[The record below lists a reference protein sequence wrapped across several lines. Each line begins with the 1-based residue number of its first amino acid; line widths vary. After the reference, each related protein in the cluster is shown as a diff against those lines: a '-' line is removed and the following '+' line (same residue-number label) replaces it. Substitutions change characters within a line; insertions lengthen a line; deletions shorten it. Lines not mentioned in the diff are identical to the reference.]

1 MEQEIW
7 TEKYRPK
14 TFSEIKGQKN
24 IIKRIESLVG
34 KGNIPHLLFV
44 GPAGIGKTT
53 TAVVVAQTLFGKT
66 ISNNFL
72 ELNSSDERG
81 IDVIR
86 NKIKD
91 FARTKSLADVPFKII
106 LLDECDSLTKDA
118 QHALRRTMETYSNNC
133 RFILSCN
140 YLSKIID
147 PIKSRCAV
155 FKFKPLDHE
164 EIRSIVDLITKTENI
179 RMTEQAKSIL
189 IELTEGDVRQLNNVL
204 QACSALETNIDEE
217 LIKEI
222 LTEVEPKGIH
232 EALLATLDGK
242 FIEARD
248 ILLNTMLHHGLSGI
262 DVIKQI
268 NKEIWSLQ
276 ITNDKKIQMIE
287 KCGEIE
293 FRIVEGA
300 DDFIQLE
307 ALLANFTEVNKK

>member
-1 MEQEIW
+1 MNQEIW

-24 IIKRIESLVG
+24 IIKRIEALVN
-34 KGNIPHLLFV
+34 KGNIPHLIFS
-44 GPAGIGKTT
+44 GSAGIGKTT
-53 TAVVVAQTLFGKT
+53 TAVVIAQTLFGKT

-91 FARTKSLADVPFKII
+91 FARTKSISDVPFKII

-140 YLSKIID
+140 YLSKVID

-155 FKFKPLDHE
+155 FKFKPLEKE
-164 EIRSIVDLITKTENI
+164 EIRSIVEMITKNENMRI
-179 RMTEQAKSIL
+179 NEKAKDIL

-204 QACSALETNIDEE
+204 QACSALTTDIDENI
-217 LIKEI
+217 IKEV
-222 LTEVEPKGIH
+222 LTEIEPKGIK
-232 EALLATLDGK
+232 ESLFAIIDEK
-242 FIEARD
+242 FLEARD
-248 ILLNTMLHHGLSGI
+248 LLLNTMLHHGLNGI

-268 NKEIWSLQ
+268 NKEIWGLQ
-276 ITNDKKIQMIE
+276 IPIEKKIQMIE

-293 FRIVEGA
+293 FRIVEGS

-307 ALLANFTEVNKK
+307 ALLASFMEVNKK